1 MLPLSLD
8 LARLNL
14 VLIGNGETCL
24 RRLRLMDETGARSLA
39 VYSANPAPTLAKQ
52 AGRHLRRH
60 WPKRD
65 ELRGAQL
72 VFIADVPEPQ
82 RTALAGLARSVGA
95 ILHVEDAPALTDS
108 HAPAVLRRGDLTI
121 AVATNGT
128 APALAAELRDFLATR
143 IGPEWRSHLNQI
155 AVLRREWRD
164 AGAGHAA
171 VRRLTAAQLGRY
183 GWLKQHTAALLAND
197 RGTEITKEPTG
208 GGVS

>member
-14 VLIGNGETCL
+14 VLIGNGDACL
-24 RRLRLMDETGARSLA
+24 RRLRLLSEAGARSLA
-39 VYSANPAPTLAKQ
+39 VFSASPSPALATE

-72 VFIADVPEPQ
+72 VFIADIPEPQ

-108 HAPAVLRRGDLTI
+108 HAPAVLRRGALTI
-121 AVATNGT
+121 AVATDGA
-128 APALAAELRDFLATR
+128 APGLAAELRDFLAR
-143 IGPEWRSHLNQI
+143 LIGPEWRSRVDRI
-155 AVLRREWRD
+155 AALRRAWHD
-164 AGAGHAA
+164 AGADHAA
-171 VRRLTAAQLGRY
+171 VRRLTAARIGRY
-183 GWLKQHTAALLAND
+183 GWPKQHAVAAAAND
-197 RGTEITKEPTG
+197 RGAEIKEPTE

>member
-8 LARLNL
+8 LARLKL
-14 VLIGNGETCL
+14 VLIGNGDACL
-24 RRLRLMDETGARSLA
+24 RRLRLLDEAGAQSLT
-39 VYSANPAPTLAKQ
+39 VFSANPSPALAKE
-52 AGRHLRRH
+52 AGRHLHRH

-65 ELRGAQL
+65 ELRGVQL
-72 VFIADVPEPQ
+72 VFIADIPEPQ

-108 HAPAVLRRGDLTI
+108 HAPAVLRRGALTI

-128 APALAAELRDFLATR
+128 APGLAAELRDFLAGL
-143 IGPEWRSHLNQI
+143 IGPGWRDRLERI
-155 AVLRREWRD
+155 AALRRNWRD
-164 AGAGHAA
+164 AGANHAA

-183 GWLKQHTAALLAND
+183 GWPVALAAND
-197 RGTEITKEPTG
+197 RDSEIKEPTG

>member
-14 VLIGNGETCL
+14 VLIGNGDSCL
-24 RRLRLMDETGARSLA
+24 RRLRLLREAGARSLA
-39 VYSANPAPTLAKQ
+39 VFSANPSPALAKE

-65 ELRGAQL
+65 ELRGVQL

-82 RTALAGLARSVGA
+82 RTALSGLARSVGA

-108 HAPAVLRRGDLTI
+108 HAPAVLRRGALTI
-121 AVATNGT
+121 AVATDGA
-128 APALAAELRDFLATR
+128 APGLAVELRDFLAGQ
-143 IGPEWRSHLNQI
+143 IGPEWRGRLERI
-155 AVLRREWRD
+155 AALRRQWHE
-164 AGAGHAA
+164 AGADHAA
-171 VRRLTAAQLGRY
+171 VRRLTAAQIDRY
-183 GWLKQHTAALLAND
+183 GWLEFQTAQAAAND
-197 RGTEITKEPTG
+197 HGSTARKPRG

>member
-14 VLIGNGETCL
+14 VLIGNGEACL
-24 RRLRLMDETGARSLA
+24 RRLRLLDEAGAQSLA
-39 VYSANPAPTLAKQ
+39 VFSANPSPALAKE

-72 VFIADVPEPQ
+72 VFIADVAEPQ
-82 RTALAGLARSVGA
+82 RTALTGLARSVGA
-95 ILHVEDAPALTDS
+95 ILHVEDAPALSDS
-108 HAPAVLRRGDLTI
+108 HAPAVLRRGALTI
-121 AVATNGT
+121 AVATDGA
-128 APALAAELRDFLATR
+128 APGLAAEIRDSLATL
-143 IGPEWRSHLNQI
+143 IGPEWRGRLQRI
-155 AVLRREWRD
+155 AALRRQWHA

-171 VRRLTAAQLGRY
+171 VRRLTAAQIDRY
-183 GWLKQHTAALLAND
+183 GWLKFHPVAGAAND
-197 RGTEITKEPTG
+197 RGSTMREPTG

>member
-1 MLPLSLD
+1 MLPLSLE

-14 VLIGNGETCL
+14 VLIGNGDACL
-24 RRLRLMDETGARSLA
+24 RRLRLLGEAGAQSLA
-39 VYSANPAPTLAKQ
+39 VFAARPSPALATE

-108 HAPAVLRRGDLTI
+108 HAPAVLRRGALTI
-121 AVATNGT
+121 AVTTEGA
-128 APALAAELRDFLATR
+128 APGLAAELRDFLAEL
-143 IGPEWRSHLNQI
+143 IGPEWRARLVRI
-155 AVLRREWRD
+155 AALRREWHKT
-164 AGAGHAA
+164 GADHAS
-171 VRRLTAAQLGRY
+171 VRRLTAARIDRY
-183 GWLKQHTAALLAND
+183 GWLKQHHAAAPAND
-197 RGTEITKEPTG
+197 RGTEIKEPTG
-208 GGVS
+208 GGMS

>member
-14 VLIGNGETCL
+14 VVIGKGEACL
-24 RRLRLMDETGARSLA
+24 RRWRLLREAGVQSVAVFSAGPSSALA
-39 VYSANPAPTLAKQ
+39 SE
-52 AGRHLRRH
+52 AGRHLHRH

-95 ILHVEDAPALTDS
+95 ILHVEDAPALSDS
-108 HAPAVLRRGDLTI
+108 HAPAVLRRGALTI
-121 AVATNGT
+121 AVATDGT
-128 APALAAELRDFLATR
+128 APGLAAELRDFLARLITLEWGGELDR
-143 IGPEWRSHLNQI
+143 IAALRGQWRG
-155 AVLRREWRD
+155 D
-164 AGAGHAA
+164 GADHSA
-171 VRRLTAAQLGRY
+171 VRRLTAAQIGRY
-183 GWLKQHTAALLAND
+183 GWPIAIAAND
-197 RGTEITKEPTG
+197 RATETKEPTE

>member
-14 VLIGNGETCL
+14 VLIGNGEACL
-24 RRLRLMDETGARSLA
+24 RRLRLLREAGARSVIVFA
-39 VYSANPAPTLAKQ
+39 ASPSPALVAT
-52 AGRHLRRH
+52 AGPQLRGH

-72 VFIADVPEPQ
+72 VFIADVAEPQ

-108 HAPAVLRRGDLTI
+108 HAPAVLRRGALTI
-121 AVATNGT
+121 AVATDGM
-128 APALAAELRDFLATR
+128 APGVAAELRDFLAQL
-143 IGPEWRSHLNQI
+143 IGPEWRNRLERI
-155 AVLRREWRD
+155 AALRPEWRA
-164 AGAGHAA
+164 AGADHAT
-171 VRRLTAAQLGRY
+171 VRCLTAAQLGRY
-183 GWLKQHTAALLAND
+183 GLPVAVAAND
-197 RGTEITKEPTG
+197 RDAKTKEPNG

>member
-14 VLIGNGETCL
+14 VLVGTGDACL
-24 RRLRLMDETGARSLA
+24 RRLRLLQEAGARSLT
-39 VYSANPAPTLAKQ
+39 VYSASPSPALARE
-52 AGRHLRRH
+52 AGRTLRRH

-72 VFIADVPEPQ
+72 VFIADIPEPR

-108 HAPAVLRRGDLTI
+108 HAPAVLRRGNLSI
-121 AVATNGT
+121 AAATDGT
-128 APALAAELRDFLATR
+128 APGLAAEVKAFLEQL
-143 IGPEWRSHLNQI
+143 IGPEWRGRLEEI
-155 AVLRREWRD
+155 AELRQEWRG
-164 AGAGHAA
+164 AGADHAT
-171 VRRLTAAQLGRY
+171 VRRLTAAQIDRY
-183 GWLKQHTAALLAND
+183 GWLKRSVAVAAND
-197 RGTEITKEPTG
+197 RGTEIKEPTG

>member
-14 VLIGNGETCL
+14 VLIGNGDSCL
-24 RRLRLMDETGARSLA
+24 RRLRLLREAGARSLA
-39 VYSANPAPTLAKQ
+39 VFSANPSPALAKE

-65 ELRGAQL
+65 ELRGVQL

-82 RTALAGLARSVGA
+82 RTALSGLARSVGA

-108 HAPAVLRRGDLTI
+108 HAPAVLRRGALTI
-121 AVATNGT
+121 AVATDGA
-128 APALAAELRDFLATR
+128 APGLAAEIRDFIAGL
-143 IGPEWRSHLNQI
+143 IGPEWRGRVTRM
-155 AVLRREWRD
+155 ATLRRQGHA
-164 AGAGHAA
+164 AGADHAA
-171 VRRLTAAQLGRY
+171 VRRLTAAQIDRY
-183 GWLKQHTAALLAND
+183 GWLKFHPVTAAAND
-197 RGTEITKEPTG
+197 RGTTMREPTG

>member
-14 VLIGNGETCL
+14 VLVGNGAACL
-24 RRLRLMDETGARSLA
+24 RRLQLLNEAGARSL
-39 VYSANPAPTLAKQ
+39 VVFSANPSPALASE
-52 AGRHLRRH
+52 AGRQLRRH

-72 VFIADVPEPQ
+72 VFIADVPSPQ

-95 ILHVEDAPALTDS
+95 ILHVEDAPELTDS
-108 HAPAVLRRGDLTI
+108 HAPAVLRRGALTI
-121 AVATNGT
+121 AVATDGM
-128 APALAAELRDFLATR
+128 APGLAAELRDFLAQW
-143 IGPEWRSHLNQI
+143 IGPGWRERLDRI
-155 AVLRREWRD
+155 AALRREWRD
-164 AGAGHAA
+164 NGADHAA

-183 GWLKQHTAALLAND
+183 GWPIAATAAND
-197 RGTEITKEPTG
+197 RGTKIKEPTG